1 MEATRLRHDQDKV
14 DEMTKGMWAADLRIP
29 VSDEQLEDWPVPQ
42 RAAYLA
48 RKQPTPSPAE
58 WQDQRTH
65 KLAARIEA
73 IWTQWERMSGDN
85 RPLTRS
91 KAGPRRDFDYNV
103 DGMAHYGMLPDFL
116 QDLRNVGL
124 TAEDLAP
131 LFRSAHDYVQMWDNC
146 DRRATAIAEVQAK
159 IGELRQAASE

>member
-1 MEATRLRHDQDKV
+1 MPR
-14 DEMTKGMWAADLRIP
+14 
-29 VSDEQLEDWPVPQ
+29 

-48 RKQPTPSPAE
+48 RKQPKPDAAE
-58 WQDQRTH
+58 WQDRRTQA
-65 KLAARIEA
+65 LAARITT
-73 IWTQWERMSGDN
+73 IWTQWERMQGDN

-131 LFRSAHDYVQMWDNC
+131 LFRSAYDYVEMWSAC
-146 DRRATAIAEVQAK
+146 ESRAANLSNALPRTRDEAYD
-159 IGELRQAASE
+159 AAAWGI